1 MEPRNPD
8 LEPSDWSFPSWLERH
23 LLPDSRFARAYNAL
37 GDGRRALLKSL
48 IARHYALTSPVGP
61 LQSTTTER
69 FGLFE
74 RASVREPAPFALL
87 LLDPSIESPALFL
100 AALLPALCARVPEV
114 LVARLGS
121 RGAVPDALLA
131 SCELAGQERLAAL
144 GPLNTQRL
152 LTECA
157 SSGLPGIILH
167 PDTVGI
173 RRVLGKPAVR
183 QAFDASPVRLVPLR
197 PPRAAGLWRDT
208 SLDFPPEDVAL
219 LYGDLPFETLGAVPG
234 QRSRK
239 AQDEDAWQGFS
250 SAQRDLLLVP
260 AARAGQGRAAVTVSG
275 ACLGLWR
282 WPGLHL
288 DTFVRERHVFLS
300 S

>member
-1 MEPRNPD
+1 METQIPD

-37 GDGRRALLKSL
+37 GDVRRALLKGL
-48 IARHYALTSPVGP
+48 IARHYALTPPVGP
-61 LQSTTTER
+61 LQSSTTER
-69 FGLFE
+69 FGLLE
-74 RASVREPAPFALL
+74 RASDRQPAPFALL
-87 LLDPSIESPALFL
+87 LLDPSIDSPALFL
-100 AALLPALCARVPEV
+100 AALVPALCARVPEV
-114 LVARLGS
+114 LVVRLGK

-144 GPLNTQRL
+144 GPFNLQRL
-152 LTECA
+152 LIECA
-157 SSGLPGIILH
+157 SSGQPGVILH
-167 PDTVGI
+167 PDTADI
-173 RRVLGKPAVR
+173 RRVLDKPAVR
-183 QAFDASPVRLVPLR
+183 QALNASPVRLVPLR

-208 SLDFPPEDVAL
+208 SLDFPPEEVAL

-260 AARAGQGRAAVTVSG
+260 ATRAGQGRAMVIVSG
-275 ACLGLWR
+275 ACLGMWR
-282 WPGLHL
+282 WPGLHQ
-288 DTFVRERHVFLS
+288 DTFVQERHVFLS
-300 S
+300 T